1 MGKIPIKVD
10 PFILSSLTFPFSQSS
25 AVEEMRFK
33 IFYDYVSG
41 LYSFVIFTDL
51 TPICATS
58 VIYFSLEFY
67 KEPPASCK
75 K

>member
-1 MGKIPIKVD
+1 MGKVPMKVD

-25 AVEEMRFK
+25 AVEAMHFK
-33 IFYDYVSG
+33 IYYNDVSG
-41 LYSFVIFTDL
+41 LCSFVIFTDL
-51 TPICATS
+51 TPICATG
-58 VIYFSLEFY
+58 VMHFSLEFY